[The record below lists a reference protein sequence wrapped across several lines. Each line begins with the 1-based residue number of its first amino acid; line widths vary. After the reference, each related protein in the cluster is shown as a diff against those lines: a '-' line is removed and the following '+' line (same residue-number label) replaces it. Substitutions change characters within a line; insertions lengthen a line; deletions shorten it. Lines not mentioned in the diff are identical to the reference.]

1 MLLIFKGPSCRT
13 CPFFS
18 LEDRPMSYY
27 KNKVCG
33 LSKGYDAVT
42 GLSFDIIPDEDKIPT
57 ECPFSK
63 YPNTLEIECRMDK

>member
-1 MLLIFKGPSCRT
+1 
-13 CPFFS
+13 
-18 LEDRPMSYY
+18 MSYY